1 MWNEIMRLDHVHCVS
16 AMNHLNSLAEPPTR
30 YVDGALVDYLVIE
43 AVVALRVSAGVSA
56 AHARQVEQE
65 MAEAGLLPPP
75 PVSKAHD
82 HRDSM
87 GSTIAR
93 SLSYVDEEDEDLR
106 SRLET
111 MGLHVGANLAERSE
125 QAMLLFR

>member
-1 MWNEIMRLDHVHCVS
+1 MRVS
-16 AMNHLNSLAEPPTR
+16 AMNHLNLLADPPTR
-30 YVDGALVDYLVIE
+30 YVDGALMDYLVIE

-75 PVSKAHD
+75 PVSKPHD